1 MRRCAMRF
9 EEKIRAAIEAEPRRK
24 ARLLKNGEL
33 EIYIKSQAR
42 ALREEMEDMIAGGAP
57 PREAEEIVS
66 AELLTPAP

>member
-1 MRRCAMRF
+1 MRF

-24 ARLLKNGEL
+24 ARLIKNNEL
-33 EIYIKSQAR
+33 ESYIKSQAR
-42 ALREEMEDMIAGGAP
+42 SLRREMELMIEGGTS